1 MPPPFLPGEGGCN
14 PITKSGALILISVVP
29 AKAGTQGFQLLAPG
43 SPLSRG
49 RRVGLSAGF
58 PDSLE
63 GRDPCRKWAPAFAGV
78 TGFLMSAL
86 ARRRLMNLANGSEHY
101 QGERRLLHRIT
112 IESQK
117 LGCFGARQSL
127 PSAIPW
133 AR

>member
-29 AKAGTQGFQLLAPG
+29 AKAGTQGFQSLGPG

-63 GRDPCRKWAPAFAGV
+63 GRCPWQNWVPAFPTELV
-78 TGFLMSAL
+78 
-86 ARRRLMNLANGSEHY
+86 
-101 QGERRLLHRIT
+101 
-112 IESQK
+112 
-117 LGCFGARQSL
+117 
-127 PSAIPW
+127 PW
-133 AR
+133 AEGPRADKEGGIVLNHPNASNR